1 MYRWL
6 TAVLTVAVLT
16 LAAPDPARAQ
26 ATPEGEVIG
35 IEGCT
40 VEPIDVEAVLNT
52 LVATP
57 ASEAASPIADDA
69 TATPPSGEPADEE
82 IVAGVEETVRQFV
95 ACTNAV
101 DRARLYG
108 LFSPEWFILVSGL
121 SPNDVPEP
129 ALIPTIAARVE
140 TRLAGATPVAEE
152 DLTGL
157 VEIRD
162 VVVLDDGR
170 VAATVVTDGPEGA
183 GESLFIF
190 LEQDGVFLVDFVGDL
205 VGDGTPAA

>member
-6 TAVLTVAVLT
+6 SVVLAVAVLS
-16 LAAPDPARAQ
+16 LAAPDLGRAQ
-26 ATPEGEVIG
+26 ATPEGEIIG
-35 IEGCT
+35 VEGCT
-40 VEPIDVEAVLNT
+40 VAPIDVEAVLNT

-57 ASEAASPIADDA
+57 ASEAASPVADDA

-82 IVAGVEETVRQFV
+82 IVAGVEETVRQYY

-108 LFSPEWFILVSGL
+108 LYTPGWFILVSGL
-121 SPNDVPEP
+121 SPNDVPEA

-170 VAATVVTDGPEGA
+170 VAATVVADGPEGA
-183 GESLFIF
+183 SESLFVF
-190 LEQDGVFLVDFVGDL
+190 VEQDGVFLIDFVGDL
-205 VGDGTPAA
+205 VEDGTPAA